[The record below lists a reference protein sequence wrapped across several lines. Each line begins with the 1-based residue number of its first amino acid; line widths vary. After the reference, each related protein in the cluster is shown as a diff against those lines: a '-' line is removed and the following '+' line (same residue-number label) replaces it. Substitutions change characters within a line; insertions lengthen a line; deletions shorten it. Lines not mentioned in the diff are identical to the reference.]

1 MVLLA
6 ALWVPGAPIT
16 AADPAPA
23 PIGTPPS
30 KSPAATRPAARRLT
44 PAELRSSLD
53 KADKYLGQ
61 SERLVRGDDPGRVSL
76 TLARA
81 DEELTRFQEG
91 SALLPLQ
98 RAFEDARRAAR
109 VSDMGAAGVAV
120 RRARDLMGAVS
131 EFTVLR
137 QTEEASRT
145 AQRAADSMDGPEL
158 VAALDRFE
166 AAVLAPVLLAR
177 LRESREAISRARQ
190 AMVHRNMPEGRNQV
204 AAARRALDGLEYAG
218 ALSRASFSL
227 SIGAELLGSDSV
239 IAGRDQV
246 QKAARELRRAVE
258 AAPDKDTRTAV
269 EEARVTATEVWKRS
283 GRASRNAAAQLV
295 DLAARVEALR
305 RQQRV

>member
-1 MVLLA
+1 MTSATERRRPDGPGGAAAFGLLA
-6 ALWVPGAPIT
+6 ALLAPGAPVT
-16 AADPAPA
+16 AADPSASPTPAPARTPAPA
-23 PIGTPPS
+23 PTGAPSTKSRAATPP
-30 KSPAATRPAARRLT
+30 AAHRLT
-44 PAELRSSLD
+44 PGELRSSLD

-98 RAFEDARRAAR
+98 RAFEDARHAAR
-109 VSDMGAAGVAV
+109 VSDMGAA
-120 RRARDLMGAVS
+120 
-131 EFTVLR
+131 
-137 QTEEASRT
+137 
-145 AQRAADSMDGPEL
+145 DSMDGQQL

-166 AAVLAPVLLAR
+166 EAVLAPVLLAR

-246 QKAARELRRAVE
+246 QKAARELRRAVD

-283 GRASRNAAAQLV
+283 GRASRTAAAQLV